1 MQGFQDHPHF
11 PFVGIAVLVVI
22 FLVIYFVPIVRIVQ
36 RTGHSGWWVLLAL
49 IPFGNI
55 IGLWLLG
62 FGRWPALD
70 K

>member
-1 MQGFQDHPHF
+1 MQNFQGQSQVHWII
-11 PFVGIAVLVVI
+11 IAVIVLIALLV
-22 FLVIYFVPIVRIVQ
+22 YFIPIVRIVQ

-49 IPFGNI
+49 IPVGNI

-62 FGRWPALD
+62 FGRWPALE

>member
-1 MQGFQDHPHF
+1 MQGFHGHPQI
-11 PFVGIAVLVVI
+11 PFIGIAILIVI

-36 RTGHSGWWVLLAL
+36 RTGHSGWWVLLAF

>member
-1 MQGFQDHPHF
+1 MQNFQSPSQDHLI
-11 PFVGIAVLVVI
+11 VIAIIVLAVLVV
-22 FLVIYFVPIVRIVQ
+22 YFVPIVRIVQ

-62 FGRWPALD
+62 FGRWPALE

>member
-1 MQGFQDHPHF
+1 MQNFQGQSQAHWII
-11 PFVGIAVLVVI
+11 IAVIVLVAL
-22 FLVIYFVPIVRIVQ
+22 LVYFIPIVRIVQ

-62 FGRWPALD
+62 FGRWPALE

>member
-1 MQGFQDHPHF
+1 MQNFQGQSQIHWI
-11 PFVGIAVLVVI
+11 VIAVIVLV
-22 FLVIYFVPIVRIVQ
+22 FLLVYFIPIVRIVQ

-62 FGRWPALD
+62 FGRWPALE